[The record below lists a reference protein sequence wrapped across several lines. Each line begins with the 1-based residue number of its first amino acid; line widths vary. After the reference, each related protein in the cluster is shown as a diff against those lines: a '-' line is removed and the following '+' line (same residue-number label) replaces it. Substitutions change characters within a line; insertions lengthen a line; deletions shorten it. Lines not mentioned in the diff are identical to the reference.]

1 MRIGTPIAIDKASVC
16 PMAQRAF
23 VLRRVISD
31 FLISVSAVGILLALL
46 VSMDPR
52 VRDEATALMNGQR
65 ATQVDGDD
73 RPGAQRFIHTV
84 VGVVRDQSQ
93 EHGPLMVM
101 LVFGTG
107 LGLFMFRT

>member
-1 MRIGTPIAIDKASVC
+1 
-16 PMAQRAF
+16 
-23 VLRRVISD
+23 VISD

-65 ATQVDGDD
+65 ATQVAATTGQ
-73 RPGAQRFIHTV
+73 AQRFIHTV